1 MSEFRKLNDQ
11 KIRNRIFRALKESG
25 KNEDSLDPVTETE
38 AWENV
43 IDLLGWREYAEKG
56 ILMLTSNRIWNRSKE
71 LVGVAYVGPKNPR
84 VGLVEGYA
92 GAIGIKGGTIGL
104 GDF

>member
-1 MSEFRKLNDQ
+1 
-11 KIRNRIFRALKESG
+11 
-25 KNEDSLDPVTETE
+25 
-38 AWENV
+38 
-43 IDLLGWREYAEKG
+43 
-56 ILMLTSNRIWNRSKE
+56 MLTSNRIWNRSKE